1 MSLVRGQVGSGKICF
16 QLLRERNFVSHRTLP
31 PSMKN
36 ILASGLAAALVA
48 GGLGLTAGPAQASP
62 TSTTTTRAAAQGP
75 LPLDLCS
82 VLVDLCQSQGLGELL
97 TGVDNALDD
106 LLGTSPTG
114 TPQQIQE
121 TVQSV
126 VQAIVATLTEIN
138 DPADLQAAVQAIAS
152 RLTTS
157 GLDPAVLTQVLAGL
171 GTNGELPTSAL
182 SGLVGTLVDTVQS
195 IVSGLLGIGGQTP
208 DPAQVQALVDQI
220 LDALAAG
227 DPAALQAL
235 VRDLLTSLPGASGLS
250 PATLTDLVGQ
260 VIDGLQGTLG
270 AGSSTTIVNNVN
282 EAINGPAAA
291 ATPVVSSPRGNTT
304 SRRPVIRGTGT
315 PGAMVSVRTSTG
327 TVLGSATVRST
338 GAFSVTSRK
347 LKIAAYRVSAI
358 QMQSGRAV
366 SAPSATRTFRVVSAK
381 PVITTKS
388 KKKFSTKRPKITG
401 IGYPKSRIVLRS
413 STGKKLGST
422 KVRTNGTWTITSK
435 RLSSGTRK
443 IKAVQTGHGK
453 KKTTKVRTIRIR

>member
-1 MSLVRGQVGSGKICF
+1 
-16 QLLRERNFVSHRTLP
+16 
-31 PSMKN
+31 MKN

-62 TSTTTTRAAAQGP
+62 VSTTTTRAAAQGP
-75 LPLDLCS
+75 SPLDLCS
-82 VLVDLCQSQGLGELL
+82 VLVDLCQSQGLGDLL

-106 LLGTSPTG
+106 LLGTSPAD

-138 DPADLQAAVQAIAS
+138 DPADLQSAVQAIAR
-152 RLTTS
+152 RLAAS
-157 GLDPAVLTQVLAGL
+157 GLDQAVLTQVLDGL
-171 GTNGELPTSAL
+171 RTNGVPTSVV
-182 SGLVGTLVDTVQS
+182 SDLVGTLVDTVQS

-208 DPAQVQALVDQI
+208 NAAQVQALVDQI
-220 LDALAAG
+220 LKALAAG

-338 GAFSVTSRK
+338 GAFSVRSRK

-413 STGKKLGST
+413 STGKKLGSA